1 MEFHEL
7 ENFMNIN
14 WWVDELGIS

>member
-1 MEFHEL
+1 
-7 ENFMNIN
+7 MNIN